1 MLQGDAFAGLGG
13 EVEGVGFDAV
23 AALGLGAVHGG
34 VGVANQCGN
43 VGAVLWIKA
52 DADAGAGEELVLAGL
67 ERRVEAGQQLVGDG
81 AGVTGF
87 VQARQQD
94 DELIATQAGHGVD
107 ITHLLLQAL
116 GDALEQQ
123 VADRMAEAVV
133 DMLETVEVE
142 EQYRALAV
150 GYLRA
155 GERGLQAVLEQGTI
169 G

>member
-1 MLQGDAFAGLGG
+1 M
-13 EVEGVGFDAV
+13 
-23 AALGLGAVHGG
+23 
-34 VGVANQCGN
+34 
-43 VGAVLWIKA
+43 
-52 DADAGAGEELVLAGL
+52 LAGL